1 LGQAELR
8 EQEHQATKA
17 RIDLASTTAA
27 RFIEVLA
34 RQQRLAYA
42 EERVE
47 QAERTRQEVAAWVKA
62 ARNPDSDLQAA
73 NIAVAEAQL
82 NRESAE
88 HELAS
93 AKMTL
98 AASWGALT
106 PDFGEVVGDLQTLP
120 TVAPFETL
128 AARLPMTPELW
139 ASRLR
144 ADTIGARRRL
154 AEAEAKPNL
163 DVSLGVRRFEATRD
177 HAVVASISI
186 PLGGPTRSGYA
197 VSQANA
203 ELAALEARRDAERFE
218 RHQALFDK
226 YQELTHARHEL
237 GSLRERMLPMAESAL
252 ATTRR
257 GFEQG
262 RFSYLS
268 LAQAQRTL
276 FDLRSRAVEAAARY
290 HLLLVEVERLTATV
304 EENAP

>member
-1 LGQAELR
+1 LSRHAP
-8 EQEHQATKA
+8 TKA

>member
-1 LGQAELR
+1 
-8 EQEHQATKA
+8 
-17 RIDLASTTAA
+17 
-27 RFIEVLA
+27 
-34 RQQRLAYA
+34 
-42 EERVE
+42 
-47 QAERTRQEVAAWVKA
+47 
-62 ARNPDSDLQAA
+62 
-73 NIAVAEAQL
+73 
-82 NRESAE
+82 
-88 HELAS
+88 
-93 AKMTL
+93 
-98 AASWGALT
+98 
-106 PDFGEVVGDLQTLP
+106 
-120 TVAPFETL
+120 
-128 AARLPMTPELW
+128 
-139 ASRLR
+139 
-144 ADTIGARRRL
+144 
-154 AEAEAKPNL
+154 
-163 DVSLGVRRFEATRD
+163 
-177 HAVVASISI
+177 
-186 PLGGPTRSGYA
+186 
-197 VSQANA
+197 ANA